1 MKKTGDLG
9 EELAA
14 KYLIDKGFRILER
27 NWRGYKELKCP
38 EIDIIACKTD
48 LLIFVEVKTS
58 KTELYGRPQE
68 WITPKKRR
76 HIADSASV
84 YLAGNDQPDMDCRF
98 DAIAI
103 DLKAKPPAINHI
115 ENAFLLSDSELQ

>member
-14 KYLIDKGFRILER
+14 KYLIDKGYEILER
-27 NWRGYKELKCP
+27 NWRGEKELKCP
-38 EIDIIACKTD
+38 EIDIIAGKD
-48 LLIFVEVKTS
+48 NVLVFIEVKTS
-58 KTELYGRPQE
+58 TTSLFGQPQE
-68 WITPKKRR
+68 WITAKKRR
-76 HIADSASV
+76 RIAQSAAA
-84 YLAGNDQPDMDCRF
+84 YLACNNKANSDCRF

-103 DLKAKPPAINHI
+103 DLRTKPPGINHI